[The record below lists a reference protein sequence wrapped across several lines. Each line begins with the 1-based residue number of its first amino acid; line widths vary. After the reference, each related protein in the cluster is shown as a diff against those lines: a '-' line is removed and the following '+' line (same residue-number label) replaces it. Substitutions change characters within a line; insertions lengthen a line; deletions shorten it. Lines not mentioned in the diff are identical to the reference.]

1 MENRLPVGAAL
12 AVEAPPRAK
21 KNRGGEITS
30 IRLRPK
36 FALCSAVNT
45 AGKGFQKHGL

>member
-1 MENRLPVGAAL
+1 MEIDFPSVRRSLWKL
-12 AVEAPPRAK
+12 PPRAK